1 MFIDHAMKAY
11 RISQRRACAVFKF
24 ARSTCR
30 YSSISKRDDTVLR
43 MRIKDLAESR
53 PRFGYRRIG
62 ILLRREGQIVNI
74 KRVRRIYS
82 EEKLA
87 VRTKRRK
94 KIVSQRRCLPPRA
107 SKINECWSMDFVAD
121 KLEDGRK
128 IRALTIVDN
137 YSRECLAIFV
147 DKGLTGIEVVQTL
160 EKLRHKRGLPD
171 TIITDNGSEFVSKA
185 MDFWAYQSG
194 VSIHFIKPGTPTQN
208 AFIESFNGSFRDE
221 CLNMNVFTSINDAKE
236 KIEEWRKDY
245 NYFRP
250 HSSIGNLTP
259 KEFVEKEKKS
269 RTKKMLLAS

>member
-1 MFIDHAMKAY
+1 MKAY
-11 RISQRRACAVFKF
+11 RLSERRACNVFKF
-24 ARSTCR
+24 PRATIR
-30 YSSISKRDDTVLR
+30 YKSVSKRDDTIIR
-43 MRIKDLAESR
+43 MRIKELAESR

-62 ILLRREGQIVNI
+62 VLLRREGYLINI

-94 KIVSQRRCLPPRA
+94 KITSQRRCLPPRA
-107 SKINECWSMDFVAD
+107 SRINECWSMDFVAD
-121 KLEDGRK
+121 RLEDGRK

-160 EKLRHKRGLPD
+160 EKLRHQRELPD

-194 VSIHFIKPGTPTQN
+194 VKIHFIKPGKPTQN
-208 AFIESFNGSFRDE
+208 AFIESFNGSLRDE
-221 CLNMNVFTSINDAKE
+221 CLNTNVFSSIKDARE
-236 KIEEWRKDY
+236 KIEAWREDY
-245 NYFRP
+245 NEFRP

-259 KEFVEKEKKS
+259 KEFARKENKS
-269 RTKKMLLAS
+269 RTKKMLLVS